1 MLRNIATV
9 EPLYKQPP
17 WERNK
22 VAIVKGGCCREFLN
36 KDQCMDFLSAVTKKG
51 GHCREVAVS
60 GGSTVFH
67 FFESILP

>member
-1 MLRNIATV
+1 M
-9 EPLYKQPP
+9 
-17 WERNK
+17 
-22 VAIVKGGCCREFLN
+22 AIVKGGCCREFLN
-36 KDQCMDFLSAVTKKG
+36 KGQCMDLSAVTKKG